1 MENKE
6 EEQFQRELDK
16 AKNQKELEALG
27 RIESEFKALGKAV
40 YSLWKTGKMEGR
52 FEPIMQ
58 SFDAQFTLTKLKE
71 TTK

>member
-16 AKNQKELEALG
+16 AKNQKELETLG

-40 YSLWKTGKMEGR
+40 YSVWKAKQMNL